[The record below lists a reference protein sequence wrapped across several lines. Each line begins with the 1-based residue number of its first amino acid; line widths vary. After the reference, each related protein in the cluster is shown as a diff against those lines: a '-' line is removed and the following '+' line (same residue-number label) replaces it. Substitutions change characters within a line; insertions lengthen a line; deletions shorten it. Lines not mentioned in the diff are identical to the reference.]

1 MIQRAGC
8 TVRPITKGTHMKK
21 LSHLFAVAALCVGS
35 SAFAADLPTTG
46 TCGFT
51 IGANF
56 PFTGPFLGN
65 LDASEDV
72 NHIGIINF
80 GAKSISINAV
90 KNQVQST
97 TSTTNNGITS
107 ITGRTYTNTQQSN
120 TLSFTNVASSA
131 VSGMHV
137 MTLSNGDKFNAIP
150 VNNGK
155 TILLQFVIADD
166 MGGRVG
172 VCQF

>member
-1 MIQRAGC
+1 MIQSAGC

-21 LSHLFAVAALCVGS
+21 LSRLFAVAALCVGS

-65 LDASEDV
+65 LDASEAV
-72 NHIGIINF
+72 NHMGIINF
-80 GAKSISINAV
+80 AAKSISINAV
-90 KNQVQST
+90 KNAVKST
-97 TSTTNNGITS
+97 TATNTDGITS
-107 ITGRTYTNTQQSN
+107 ITGRTYSNTQQSN

-137 MTLSNGDKFNAIP
+137 MTLSNGDKINAIP